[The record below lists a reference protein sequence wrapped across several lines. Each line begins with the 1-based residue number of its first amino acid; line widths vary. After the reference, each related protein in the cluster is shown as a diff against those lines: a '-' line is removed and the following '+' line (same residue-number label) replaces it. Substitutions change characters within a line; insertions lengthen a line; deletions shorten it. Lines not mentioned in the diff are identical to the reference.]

1 MCRFVAYL
9 GTKPLL
15 LNEVLGD
22 PENSLINQSKH
33 AKDGTLGLNADGFGL
48 GWYNHE
54 IDNIPGVFKSI
65 QPAWSDLNLQ
75 NIVAKVRSTCF
86 IGHVRSATMGDVNI
100 FNSHPFAYNKFL
112 FAHNGTVH
120 EFDRIKRQLLSI
132 LSDEMFSIVRGQT
145 DSEYLFALLMENFH
159 RKKVTSSLND
169 ISEIVE
175 KSIQQLIIM
184 QNKLTK
190 GAFSKINSVFTDG
203 KKLIATRYVSD
214 STHPSLSLHYAIEKT
229 FEDDSAQ
236 IESIIIS
243 SEPLTDCK
251 NKWIEIPSNHML
263 LVDEN
268 LNFNLKP
275 IMLSHER

>member
-9 GTKPLL
+9 GKKPLL

-22 PENSLINQSKH
+22 PENSLISQSKH

-112 FAHNGTVH
+112 FAHNGTIH

-132 LSDEMFSIVRGQT
+132 LSDEMFSIIRGQT
-145 DSEYLFALLMENFH
+145 DSEYLFALLMENFY
-159 RKKVTSSLND
+159 RKKVTPSLHD
-169 ISEIVE
+169 ISEIIE
-175 KSIQQLIIM
+175 TSIQQLIIM

-190 GAFSKINSVFTDG
+190 GAFSKINSVLTDG

-214 STHPSLSLHYAIEKT
+214 RIHPSLSLYYAIKKT
-229 FEDDSAQ
+229 VEDDSEHM
-236 IESIIIS
+236 ESIIVS

-251 NKWIEIPSNHML
+251 NKWIEIPENHML
-263 LVDEN
+263 LVDET

-275 IMLSHER
+275 IILPHER